1 MYIRFEKRK
10 LPMTGED
17 ELKLIG
23 KNARFE
29 LSLPETRARELVPRG
44 IAGGRMLADWR
55 RLVVSA
61 TGRYLF
67 RLRAETGPVRPR
79 TLCAEQPFPAAAPG
93 RARRRGRKLR
103 HRTGPRLLRALRPV
117 RRLRPNRLCAPGHSR
132 PLTVHTAPPHG
143 CGSPSPAPAVPAG
156 PALFLCVRG
165 KRRRAGARAPSFRA
179 GKRTR
184 PQRRFGQ

>member
-1 MYIRFEKRK
+1 
-10 LPMTGED
+10 MTGED

-29 LSLPETRARELVPRG
+29 FIPCGNRRPELVPRG

-67 RLRAETGPVRPR
+67 RLRAETGPVRFELFAPNGR
-79 TLCAEQPFPAAAPG
+79 SLLRLQAEPGAEEESCAIDC
-93 RARRRGRKLR
+93 
-103 HRTGPRLLRALRPV
+103 PRLLRALRPV

-156 PALFLCVRG
+156 PALSLCVRG
-165 KRRRAGARAPSFRA
+165 SRVARGARSFFSSRKTHPTA
-179 GKRTR
+179 K
-184 PQRRFGQ
+184 RFGQ